1 MRSRLPSARPH
12 QIALRTVIG
21 EPGVSGLF
29 LVIVAT
35 GLGLLLDF
43 QVTNLHPVFS
53 VGLLSIS
60 IPASL
65 FWTIR
70 RVRMDRK
77 IDPDYMRNLALA
89 TVAGQSGCLTVILIF
104 AGLFGGMYL
113 DSRLNTH
120 PIFTI
125 GLVLAAVPVSLYA
138 MVRLMLSAIAAIK
151 PAPPAGGSRDVLSD
165 PAQKSFKKEK

>member
-1 MRSRLPSARPH
+1 MRSLYSPH
-12 QIALRTVIG
+12 QLALRTVIG

-29 LVIVAT
+29 LVVVAT

-53 VGLLSIS
+53 VGLLLLS

-65 FWTIR
+65 FWTVR
-70 RVRMDRK
+70 RTHMDRK
-77 IDPDYMRNLALA
+77 INPDYVRNLALA
-89 TVAGQSGCLTVILIF
+89 TVAGQAGCITVILVF

-113 DSRLNTH
+113 DSRLDTH
-120 PIFTI
+120 PLFTI
-125 GLVLAAVPVSLYA
+125 GLVMLSIPVSLYS

-151 PAPPAGGSRDVLSD
+151 PSPSPE
-165 PAQKSFKKEK
+165 KSFDKENPS